1 MRWGFFGWGRGGWV
15 LRLWRSCFVT
25 CMQRFFYIY
34 LPGKNRLN
42 TFADDARL
50 YLGVTVQ
57 PIKSWLSVPSP
68 CFPPLKKISYL
79 RCCGD
84 CAAPPPKLRDVAETL
99 PSLAL
104 TALHCCVKVTAGPEG
119 AGLACAA
126 GDTKRSLQTSH
137 RSTQTKRYSC
147 NSGAAVQQSAG
158 SVGGFNKKRVS
169 LCALLDFGS
178 AKGAG
183 FCVDDMQQKK
193 NSHEISCESRR
204 HCAWIPSKL
213 FVKCAQTLVQVAG
226 MRRTGREARSAPAVP
241 HLQTQI

>member
-50 YLGVTVQ
+50 YLGVSVQ

-84 CAAPPPKLRDVAETL
+84 CAVPPPKRRDVAETL

-104 TALHCCVKVTAGPEG
+104 TALHCCVGSLPALKVQGWRAQQGTPNVLCRPATA
-119 AGLACAA
+119 A
-126 GDTKRSLQTSH
+126 H
-137 RSTQTKRYSC
+137 R
-147 NSGAAVQQSAG
+147 QSVTVA
-158 SVGGFNKKRVS
+158 
-169 LCALLDFGS
+169 
-178 AKGAG
+178 
-183 FCVDDMQQKK
+183 
-193 NSHEISCESRR
+193 
-204 HCAWIPSKL
+204 
-213 FVKCAQTLVQVAG
+213 TLVLRCNNRQEV
-226 MRRTGREARSAPAVP
+226 
-241 HLQTQI
+241 